1 MKGYKEILLRKYE
14 DFEMEDYKE
23 KKKLLT
29 FEIENILKANNE
41 DLDAEDYFIWGLIYY
56 FQDEDV
62 NWNID
67 KAIEK
72 FKASLG
78 INSKYN
84 KSILFLAHCF
94 QDKGELIK
102 ALDNYTSVN
111 LIDFQSNSQL
121 WRYVKILEQIGYCYY
136 KTGNEEK
143 GLEYFGK
150 SMKFYEKEEEVNL
163 PNPVEIVKCLPENH
177 LFIRTLKSKNLI

>member
-1 MKGYKEILLRKYE
+1 MKSYKEILFKKYE
-14 DFEMEDYKE
+14 AFEIEVNKE

-29 FEIENILKANNE
+29 FEIENILKVNTE
-41 DLDAEDYFIWGLIYY
+41 HLDAEDYFIWGLIYY

-72 FKASLG
+72 FEDSLE
-78 INSKYN
+78 INATYN
-84 KSILFLAHCF
+84 RSILFLAHCF

-102 ALDNYTSVN
+102 ALDRYTSVN
-111 LIDFQSNSQL
+111 LMDFQSDSEL
-121 WRYVKILEQIGYCYY
+121 WRYVKTLEQIGYCYY

-143 GLEYFGK
+143 GLDYFEK
-150 SMKFYEKEEEVNL
+150 SMKFYEKEEEENL
-163 PNPVEIVKCLPENH
+163 PSPIGIVKCLPENH
-177 LFIRTLKSKNLI
+177 LFIQTLKLRKLI